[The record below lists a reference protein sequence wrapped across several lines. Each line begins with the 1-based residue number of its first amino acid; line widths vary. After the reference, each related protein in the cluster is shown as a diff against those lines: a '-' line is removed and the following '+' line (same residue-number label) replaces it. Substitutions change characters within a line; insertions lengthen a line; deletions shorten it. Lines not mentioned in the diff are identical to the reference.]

1 LHAGKLPDP
10 SWVEAETHGDDQ
22 HQFHEGFSSR
32 FFLPPPPP
40 DSPSAF
46 FAVGVPEN
54 PLDDPNMVF
63 DVITVTSTTG
73 VTLGFKEETK
83 RSGASMVATA
93 EADDNVMRFKIP
105 ILINTTLLKR
115 GDLLTRPKRSTV
127 GCATRPER
135 EVAPILPSN
144 VTKRHR
150 KE

>member
-1 LHAGKLPDP
+1 MNAGKLPDP
-10 SWVEAETHGDDQ
+10 SWVEAETHGDDH

-46 FAVGVPEN
+46 FAVGVTEN

-83 RSGASMVATA
+83 RSGASMAATA

>member
-1 LHAGKLPDP
+1 M
-10 SWVEAETHGDDQ
+10 
-22 HQFHEGFSSR
+22 
-32 FFLPPPPP
+32 PPPPP

-46 FAVGVPEN
+46 FAVGVTEN

-73 VTLGFKEETK
+73 VALGFKEETK

-135 EVAPILPSN
+135 DVAPILPSN

>member
-1 LHAGKLPDP
+1 MAAGKLPDP
-10 SWVEAETHGDDQ
+10 SWVEAESYGDDQ
-22 HQFHEGFSSR
+22 RQFHEGFSSR

-46 FAVGVPEN
+46 FAVGVPAD
-54 PLDDPNMVF
+54 PLEEPNMMF
-63 DVITVTSTTG
+63 EAITVTSTTG

-83 RSGASMVATA
+83 RNCASMVATA

-150 KE
+150 KG